1 MNRVHERRARM
12 THLNRTR
19 RRGTTPPRADV
30 RARPHGVT
38 PRFRTGPRIVGAHT
52 RQRACLNGLR
62 GRTGRIAV
70 TPFAFLVDV
79 SHSEV
84 TMAPMLYGGAAL
96 EDRGLVVEMLWR

>member
-19 RRGTTPPRADV
+19 RRGPTPPRADV

-52 RQRACLNGLR
+52 RPRACLDGMR

-70 TPFAFLVDV
+70 TPFAFLVGV

-84 TMAPMLYGGAAL
+84 TMAPLRYGGAAL
-96 EDRGLVVEMLWR
+96 QDRGLVVEMLSR

>member
-52 RQRACLNGLR
+52 RPRACLDGLR
-62 GRTGRIAV
+62 RRTGRIAI
-70 TPFAFLVDV
+70 TPFAFHEGM
-79 SHSEV
+79 SHAEV
-84 TMAPMLYGGAAL
+84 TMAPLRYGGVAL
-96 EDRGLVVEMLWR
+96 QDRGLVVEMLWR